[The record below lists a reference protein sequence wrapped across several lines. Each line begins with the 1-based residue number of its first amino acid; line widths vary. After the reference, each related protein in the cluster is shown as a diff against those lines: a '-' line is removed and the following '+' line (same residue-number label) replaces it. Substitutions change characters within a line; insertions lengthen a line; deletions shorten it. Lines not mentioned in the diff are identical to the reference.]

1 MLEGIFKTTNLI
13 RNKYLLKL
21 NGGGRKRN
29 KHKNKLYLRFWWG
42 SEPYFFEKSSMLWI
56 LFSNP
61 RVKIKIFLFQNII
74 VKIIKYYHILADT
87 RYNDKILA
95 KIFLW
100 KWKNKFI

>member
-42 SEPYFFEKSSMLWI
+42 SEPYFFEKSSML
-56 LFSNP
+56 
-61 RVKIKIFLFQNII
+61 
-74 VKIIKYYHILADT
+74 
-87 RYNDKILA
+87 
-95 KIFLW
+95 
-100 KWKNKFI
+100 